1 MSNLD
6 DYDKEVEAIRA
17 YNQPILDAFQ
27 GWLKAA
33 GLADRTI
40 NNHVENID
48 FFTEYLTY
56 YEPLYRLDEA
66 DAVDIMSFSL
76 DWFPRKAMW
85 ASVGSAKSNIASFRK
100 FFKFMGETGR
110 LDDETVSEVL
120 ETLKERRDDFLEA
133 VEDDD
138 FGDWW

>member
-1 MSNLD
+1 
-6 DYDKEVEAIRA
+6 
-17 YNQPILDAFQ
+17 
-27 GWLKAA
+27 
-33 GLADRTI
+33 
-40 NNHVENID
+40 
-48 FFTEYLTY
+48 
-56 YEPLYRLDEA
+56 
-66 DAVDIMSFSL
+66 MSFSL